1 MTFPQFNFPSAGG
14 GGFAQGFTGTS
25 PVTAG
30 KYMEALKRP
39 LSKEEAE
46 AKKLASEAE
55 VYGAFPEFLKNLAW
69 QSSKE
74 GMEAQLEMA
83 RKDAFQK
90 GQAGL
95 MFSTLA
101 NIPQTI
107 ANAVSPYGGP
117 VGARMA
123 YEGMSRIPGIYSE
136 TMRNFPQIQVPAS
149 SYSPTRYF

>member
-1 MTFPQFNFPSAGG
+1 MTFPIFNVPSDLK
-14 GGFAQGFTGTS
+14 FSSKTMSEPKF
-25 PVTAG
+25 AG
-30 KYMEALKRP
+30 KFSEFLKGSGS
-39 LSKEEAE
+39 LTKEQAE
-46 AKKLASEAE
+46 PKRLAAEAE
-55 VYGAFPEFLKNLAW
+55 VYGALPEYLKNMAW

-123 YEGMSRIPGIYSE
+123 YESIIRSPGIYSE
-136 TMRNFPQIQVPAS
+136 TMRTFPQIQVPAS
-149 SYSPTRYF
+149 SYSPTKYF

>member
-1 MTFPQFNFPSAGG
+1 MNLPIFNVPSDLKFSSKTMSEPQF
-14 GGFAQGFTGTS
+14 
-25 PVTAG
+25 AG
-30 KYMEALKRP
+30 KFSEFLKGSGP

-46 AKKLASEAE
+46 AKELSAKAE
-55 VYGAFPEFLKNLAW
+55 VYGALPEFLKNLAW

-101 NIPQTI
+101 NIPQAI
-107 ANAVSPYGGP
+107 ANAASPFGGP
-117 VGARMA
+117 VGARMV
-123 YEGMSRIPGIYSE
+123 YESISRRPGIYSE
-136 TMRNFPQIQVPAS
+136 TMRSFPQIQVPAS
-149 SYSPTRYF
+149 SYSPTKYF

>member
-30 KYMEALKRP
+30 KYMEALNRP
-39 LSKEEAE
+39 LSEEEIDAE
-46 AKKLASEAE
+46 IKRSLI
-55 VYGAFPEFLKNLAW
+55 PILKQQAINM
-69 QSSKE
+69 SPE
-74 GMEAQLEMA
+74 GMERQLEMA

-90 GQAGL
+90 GKTGL

-101 NIPQTI
+101 NLPQTI

-117 VGARMA
+117 VGTRMA

-136 TMRNFPQIQVPAS
+136 TMRSFPQIQVPAS
-149 SYSPTRYF
+149 SYSPAKYF

>member
-1 MTFPQFNFPSAGG
+1 MTFPAFTPGAGG
-14 GGFAQGFTGTS
+14 FTQGFTGTS

-39 LSKEEAE
+39 QTKEEVE
-46 AKKLASEAE
+46 SELLRSF
-55 VYGAFPEFLKNLAW
+55 VPLVKQQVFNMSP
-69 QSSKE
+69 E
-74 GMEAQLEMA
+74 GMERQLEMA

-90 GQAGL
+90 GKTGL

-101 NIPQTI
+101 NLPQTI

-117 VGARMA
+117 EGARMA

-136 TMRNFPQIQVPAS
+136 TMRSFPQIQVPAS
-149 SYSPTRYF
+149 SYSPNRYF

>member
-14 GGFAQGFTGTS
+14 GGFTQGFTGIS

-30 KYMEALKRP
+30 KYMEALERP
-39 LSKEEAE
+39 QTKEEVNA
-46 AKKLASEAE
+46 AIGRGLI
-55 VYGAFPEFLKNLAW
+55 PILKQQAINM
-69 QSSKE
+69 SPE
-74 GMEAQLEMA
+74 GMERQLEMA

-90 GQAGL
+90 GKTGL

-101 NIPQTI
+101 NLPQTI

-123 YEGMSRIPGIYSE
+123 YEGMSSIPGIYSE
-136 TMRNFPQIQVPAS
+136 TMRSFPQIQVPAS
-149 SYSPTRYF
+149 SYSPNRYF

>member
-30 KYMEALKRP
+30 KYMEALNRP
-39 LSKEEAE
+39 LSEEEIDAE
-46 AKKLASEAE
+46 IKRSLI
-55 VYGAFPEFLKNLAW
+55 PILKQQAINM
-69 QSSKE
+69 SPE
-74 GMEAQLEMA
+74 GMERQLEMA

-90 GQAGL
+90 GKTGL

-101 NIPQTI
+101 NLPQTI

-123 YEGMSRIPGIYSE
+123 YEGMSSIPGIYSE
-136 TMRNFPQIQVPAS
+136 TMRSFPQIQVPAS
-149 SYSPTRYF
+149 SYSPNRYF

>member
-1 MTFPQFNFPSAGG
+1 MSFNFPSFTPGAGG
-14 GGFAQGFTGTS
+14 FTQGFTGTT

-46 AKKLASEAE
+46 AEELAAKSK
-55 VYGAFPEFLKNLAW
+55 VYGALPEFLKNLAW

-101 NIPQTI
+101 KLPQTI

-117 VGARMA
+117 EGARMA
-123 YEGMSRIPGIYSE
+123 YEGMSRIPGIYSD
-136 TMRNFPQIQVPAS
+136 TLRSFPQIQVPAS
-149 SYSPTRYF
+149 SYSSRSYF

>member
-1 MTFPQFNFPSAGG
+1 MNFPSFTPGAGG
-14 GGFAQGFTGTS
+14 FTQGFTGTR
-25 PVTAG
+25 PVIAN

-39 LSKEEAE
+39 RPLSKEDAE
-46 AKKLASEAE
+46 AKRLAAEGGVFEAL
-55 VYGAFPEFLKNLAW
+55 VPFLKNQSWL
-69 QSSKE
+69 SSKE

-101 NIPQTI
+101 KLPQTI

-117 VGARMA
+117 EGARMA

-136 TMRNFPQIQVPAS
+136 TMRTFPRIQVPAS
-149 SYSPTRYF
+149 SYSPNKYF

>member
-14 GGFAQGFTGTS
+14 GGFTQGFTGIS

-30 KYMEALKRP
+30 KYMEALERP
-39 LSKEEAE
+39 QPKEEVNA
-46 AKKLASEAE
+46 AIGRGLI
-55 VYGAFPEFLKNLAW
+55 PILKQQAINM
-69 QSSKE
+69 SPE
-74 GMEAQLEMA
+74 GMERQLEMA

-90 GQAGL
+90 GKTGL

-101 NIPQTI
+101 NLPQTI

-117 VGARMA
+117 EGARMA

-136 TMRNFPQIQVPAS
+136 TMRSFPQIQVPAS
-149 SYSPTRYF
+149 SYSSTRYF

>member
-1 MTFPQFNFPSAGG
+1 MNFPIFNVPSDLK
-14 GGFAQGFTGTS
+14 FSSKTMSEPKF
-25 PVTAG
+25 AG
-30 KYMEALKRP
+30 KFSEFLKGSGP
-39 LSKEEAE
+39 LSKEQAE
-46 AKKLASEAE
+46 AKRLAAEAE
-55 VYGAFPEFLKNLAW
+55 VYGALPEYLKNMAW

-123 YEGMSRIPGIYSE
+123 YEGMSRIPGIYSD
-136 TMRNFPQIQVPAS
+136 TMRSFPQIQVPAS
-149 SYSPTRYF
+149 SYSPTKYF

>member
-1 MTFPQFNFPSAGG
+1 MSFNFPSFTPGAGG
-14 GGFAQGFTGTS
+14 FTQGFTGTT

-46 AKKLASEAE
+46 TQQILAEAGNARMLTPILK
-55 VYGAFPEFLKNLAW
+55 GAAW
-69 QSSKE
+69 AMSPE

-101 NIPQTI
+101 KLPQTI

-117 VGARMA
+117 EGARMA
-123 YEGMSRIPGIYSE
+123 YEGMSRIPGIYSD
-136 TMRNFPQIQVPAS
+136 TLRSFPQIQVPAS
-149 SYSPTRYF
+149 SYSPNRYF

>member
-1 MTFPQFNFPSAGG
+1 MTFPAFTPGT
-14 GGFAQGFTGTS
+14 GGFTQGFTGTS

-39 LSKEEAE
+39 QTKEEVE
-46 AKKLASEAE
+46 SELLRSF
-55 VYGAFPEFLKNLAW
+55 VPLVKQQVFNMSP
-69 QSSKE
+69 E
-74 GMEAQLEMA
+74 GMERQLEMA

-90 GQAGL
+90 GKTGL

-101 NIPQTI
+101 NLPQTI

-117 VGARMA
+117 EGARMA

-136 TMRNFPQIQVPAS
+136 TMRSFPQIQVPAS
-149 SYSPTRYF
+149 SYSPNRYF

>member
-1 MTFPQFNFPSAGG
+1 MTFPIFNVPSDLK
-14 GGFAQGFTGTS
+14 FSSKTMSEPKF
-25 PVTAG
+25 AG
-30 KYMEALKRP
+30 KFSEFLKGSGP
-39 LSKEEAE
+39 LSKEQAE
-46 AKKLASEAE
+46 AKRLAAEAE
-55 VYGAFPEFLKNLAW
+55 VYGALPEYLKNMAW

-101 NIPQTI
+101 NIPQSI
-107 ANAVSPYGGP
+107 ANAVSPFGGSE
-117 VGARMA
+117 GARIVL
-123 YEGMSRIPGIYSE
+123 EGARSGPEIYANTLRS
-136 TMRNFPQIQVPAS
+136 FPQIQVPAS

>member
-1 MTFPQFNFPSAGG
+1 MNFPAFTPGAGG
-14 GGFAQGFTGTS
+14 FTQGFTGTT

-39 LSKEEAE
+39 LSREEAE
-46 AKKLASEAE
+46 AKKIAAEAE
-55 VYGAFPEFLKNLAW
+55 TYGAFPEFLKNYAW
-69 QSSKE
+69 LSSKE

-101 NIPQTI
+101 KLPQTI

-117 VGARMA
+117 EGARMA

-136 TMRNFPQIQVPAS
+136 TMRSFPQIQVPAS
-149 SYSPTRYF
+149 STQQYRYFS

>member
-1 MTFPQFNFPSAGG
+1 MTLPQFNFPSAGG

-30 KYMEALKRP
+30 KYMEALNRP

-46 AKKLASEAE
+46 AKRLSAEAE
-55 VYGAFPEFLKNLAW
+55 VYGALPEYLKNMAW

-90 GQAGL
+90 GKTGL

-101 NIPQTI
+101 NLPQTI
-107 ANAVSPYGGP
+107 ANAVSPFGGSE
-117 VGARMA
+117 GARIVL
-123 YEGMSRIPGIYSE
+123 EGARSGPEIYANTLRS
-136 TMRNFPQIQVPAS
+136 FPQIQVPAS
-149 SYSPTRYF
+149 SYSPRSYF